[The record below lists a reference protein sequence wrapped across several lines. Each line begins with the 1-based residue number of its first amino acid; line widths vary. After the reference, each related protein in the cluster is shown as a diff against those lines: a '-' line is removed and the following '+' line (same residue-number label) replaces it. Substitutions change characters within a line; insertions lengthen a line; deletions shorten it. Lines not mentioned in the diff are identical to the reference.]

1 MKVYSA
7 FSKILTKGQAMANS
21 IKQVRISKK
30 PFEHKTTLDDLY
42 SISLASVLEDYEE
55 LCDLDMWLELSKLAS
70 SALNSGDDSAHRA
83 YKLLATLCSMRMS
96 SDDPADTWHP
106 RWQDAENKM
115 FTPQDIKNDYN
126 SLLSYIVNVI
136 NNLALKGR
144 VADIVWS
151 NDRKEYKCG
160 REAVEAYS
168 TIVLKHISKKCNAD
182 SFAKLFELINLLQRA
197 LYINGVMGKKD
208 RIPSHLAETFEKFY
222 NFTYE
227 KCIYVAFSR
236 IGELAIGYK
245 IRTWQ
250 EVADDSENLVNRG
263 GINDYPEAR
272 KKVWALA
279 ARCHLKNKNT
289 EGRRR
294 CLEEYSNETLRMC
307 EQVSS
312 YAAKASWVRQAITE
326 LQIAGGFQDK
336 IDTLRVKLRD
346 LQLASLSEM
355 FSYEIPCDL
364 SEECNETINQFTKI
378 DLPEIL
384 YCFAILFK
392 SPTIE
397 SIKDQVLNNNVS
409 EVSTLVPTSIYLD
422 QEGKPIARTYSH
434 PSEQEHDSEWLKS
447 NSIIYMSQLRYFI
460 SESRIKPARHI
471 TMRQYAVEL
480 RHFDSIVSLSN
491 FVPFGHEHLF
501 SLGFARLWQG
511 DFASAAYILI
521 PQIENTLRHVLFC
534 SGRDSF
540 KFSEDGLQEDRSLSG
555 LLKNKRSDLVE
566 IFGEDLVHEIDM
578 LFNYKAGPSLR
589 HKVAH
594 GKLSAGDCYEPDC
607 IYACWFIYRLICL
620 PILHCWKDQVKPQ
633 IEMTL

>member
-1 MKVYSA
+1 MADSTNQGKK
-7 FSKILTKGQAMANS
+7 SKSPLDD
-21 IKQVRISKK
+21 
-30 PFEHKTTLDDLY
+30 KTTIDDLH
-42 SISLASVLEDYEE
+42 SIPLTSLLDDYEE
-55 LCDLDMWLELSKLAS
+55 LCDLNMWLELSKLAS
-70 SALNSGDDSAHRA
+70 TASKSDDHSAHRA

-115 FTPQDIKNDYN
+115 LTPQDIKSDYN
-126 SLLSYIVNVI
+126 SLLSDIVNFI

-144 VADIVWS
+144 IADIVWS
-151 NDRKEYKCG
+151 NGRKEYKCG
-160 REAVEAYS
+160 IEAVKAYS
-168 TIVLKHISKKCNAD
+168 NIVLEHISKKFD
-182 SFAKLFELINLLQRA
+182 SDNFTKLFELMNLLQRA
-197 LYINGVMGKKD
+197 LCINGMMGNRD
-208 RIPSHLAETFEKFY
+208 RIPSYLAEAFEEFY
-222 NFTYE
+222 NFAYQ

-245 IRTWQ
+245 IKTWQ

-263 GINDYPEAR
+263 SINDYPEAR

-279 ARCHLKNKNT
+279 AQCHLKNKNT
-289 EGRRR
+289 EGRRH

-336 IDTLRVKLRD
+336 IDILRVKLRD

-355 FSYEIPCDL
+355 FQYEMPFVL
-364 SEECNETINQFTKI
+364 SEECNKTINQFTNMG
-378 DLPEIL
+378 LPAIL
-384 YCFAILFK
+384 YCFAMLSK

-397 SIKDQVLNNNVS
+397 SLKEQILNNDSSGISVLFPS
-409 EVSTLVPTSIYLD
+409 SIYLD
-422 QEGKPIARTYSH
+422 QEGKPIAKTCSH
-434 PSEQEHDSEWLKS
+434 SSEQESKNEWLKS
-447 NSIIYMSQLRYFI
+447 NSIIHMSSLRYFI
-460 SESRIKPARHI
+460 AESRIKPARHA
-471 TMRQYAVEL
+471 TMLQYAVDL
-480 RHFDSIVSLSN
+480 RHLDVIVSLSS

-501 SLGFARLWQG
+501 SLGFSRLFQG

-521 PQIENTLRHVLFC
+521 PQLENTLRHVLFC

-540 KFSEDGLQEDRSLSG
+540 KFSDGGLQEDRSLSG
-555 LLKNKRSDLVE
+555 LLENKRSDLLE
-566 IFGEDLVHEIDM
+566 IFGEDMVHEIDM

-589 HKVAH
+589 HKAAH
-594 GKLSAGDCYEPDC
+594 GKLSAGDCYQPDC

-620 PILHCWKDQVKPQ
+620 PILHCWKDQVIPQ

>member
-1 MKVYSA
+1 MADSMNQGRK
-7 FSKILTKGQAMANS
+7 SKN
-21 IKQVRISKK
+21 
-30 PFEHKTTLDDLY
+30 PFDDNTTIDDLH
-42 SISLASVLEDYEE
+42 SIPLASLLDDYEE

-70 SALNSGDDSAHRA
+70 TALNRGENSAHRA

-115 FTPQDIKNDYN
+115 FTPQNIKNDYN
-126 SLLSYIVNVI
+126 SLLSDIINVI

-144 VADIVWS
+144 IADIVWS

-160 REAVEAYS
+160 IEAVKAYS
-168 TIVLKHISKKCNAD
+168 SIVLEHISKKCETDN
-182 SFAKLFELINLLQRA
+182 FTRLFELINLLQRA
-197 LYINGVMGKKD
+197 LYINGMMGKRD
-208 RIPSHLAETFEKFY
+208 RIPSYLAETFEKFY

-250 EVADDSENLVNRG
+250 EVADNSENLVNRG
-263 GINDYPEAR
+263 SKNDYPEAR

-279 ARCHLKNKNT
+279 AQCHLKNKNT

-294 CLEEYSNETLRMC
+294 CLEEYSNETLGMC

-336 IDTLRVKLRD
+336 IDILRVKLRD

-355 FSYEIPCDL
+355 FSYDMPCDL
-364 SEECNETINQFTKI
+364 SEECNETINQFTNI
-378 DLPEIL
+378 GLPEIL
-384 YCFAILFK
+384 YCFATLSK
-392 SPTIE
+392 SPSIE
-397 SIKDQVLNNNVS
+397 SIKEQISNNNSSGLSV
-409 EVSTLVPTSIYLD
+409 LFPTSIYID
-422 QEGKPIARTYSH
+422 QEGKPIAKTSNDS
-434 PSEQEHDSEWLKS
+434 SEQELNNEWLKS
-447 NSIIYMSQLRYFI
+447 NSIIYMSNLRFFI
-460 SESRIKPARHI
+460 AESMIKPARHA
-471 TMRQYAVEL
+471 TMLQYAVEL
-480 RHFDSIVSLSN
+480 RHFDSIVSLSS

-521 PQIENTLRHVLFC
+521 PQLENTLRHVLFC

-540 KFSEDGLQEDRSLSG
+540 KFSEGGLQEDRSLSG
-555 LLKNKRSDLVE
+555 LLENKRSDLVK
-566 IFGEDLVHEIDM
+566 IFGEDMVHEIDM
-578 LFNYKAGPSLR
+578 LFHYKAGPSLR

-594 GKLSAGDCYEPDC
+594 GKLSAGDCYQPDS

-620 PILHCWKDQVKPQ
+620 PILHCWKDQVIPK